1 MPCCLQALLRGPL
14 DLGESLSED
23 AMLFATVN
31 QVSANKC
38 VARHDG
44 YDDEA
49 DNEGM
54 AASHR

>member
-1 MPCCLQALLRGPL
+1 
-14 DLGESLSED
+14 
-23 AMLFATVN
+23 MLFATVN

-54 AASHR
+54 SASHR

>member
-1 MPCCLQALLRGPL
+1 
-14 DLGESLSED
+14 
-23 AMLFATVN
+23 MLFATVN

-54 AASHR
+54 ATDEVATTITPHKSGKSHQFVARICLG